1 MALITDPDLL
11 SQGATTTV
19 ADLVFGTP
27 TGSQVTITSAGT
39 GLPAMT
45 AGAYFEVRGNA
56 NPNNNGLYVEV
67 GGTPSTSSITAKK
80 LAGDGGA
87 NPAAQGAD
95 STDILHQEDSAGEQ
109 KSVYFDIYNRKI
121 WLIKQGNLSV
131 DGVTLQ
137 ALYSFTKE
145 EWKTDATL
153 IPHPFP
159 FTAITPEQFEVTDDW
174 VFEDS
179 SIDPGTLTTTRK
191 LIRTGGW
198 REVDQ
203 FDNIRQEY
211 IGVISLGS
219 FEDNIN
225 DNAYYQQGND
235 PTDTTAAEF
244 FTFAGPVNEAVRT
257 YNYVT
262 DSAAGGI
269 VITTNNTITRTTGS
283 WINEGYKVGGQISIV
298 TSDQTANVGDFVIDS
313 VGATALRVVGTGL
326 TNEADDS
333 SFTSAVNDRNVL
345 NVFLRVRDSDT
356 NGKTFA
362 QSTLGD
368 IGVTEVVNQVYRFPL
383 TNATDLKISETDA
396 NIATT
401 SPYTEIEVRYFNQA
415 FTRDVDD
422 PTGSNPRNF
431 GIVIDVGTH
440 SGVDGVS
447 NATTTFT
454 TAEGGIPAS
463 IYDGGTL
470 TIHEGTD
477 KGDHSITTASGTS
490 ITLGSAL
497 TGSESNL
504 SFTLQRSTGVVAT
517 AEEIYEKVQ
526 YQLRQDSDVDIT
538 GSGIVTGSTADAL
551 LRFVGDTLEAG
562 QAIPTNPNGGG
573 SGVII
578 EGFDANDTNRLTF
591 YDSAGLPRTFP
602 FVAAGTIAFN
612 NNLQNDDDANYWMF
626 FTYTTR
632 TTNTDYAVTAAS
644 GSNATLTSTGNLP
657 TLTAG
662 DYIAVSGFSNP
673 ENNGV
678 WRVVTFTSTSDI
690 DVYKVDGETVVN
702 EAPGTA
708 VNIDQ
713 NPINSPDA
721 IIVNNNSGSPI
732 AGSIGGAASVG
743 FDFDYDN
750 NTQGGRSSGSV
761 AEVTIRAI
769 GFNTAQFVET
779 TGQITRA
786 TGLTFSLV
794 AALERNYS
802 NVA

>member
-11 SQGATTTV
+11 SQGAPTTV

-27 TGSQVTITSAGT
+27 TGSTVTITSAGT
-39 GLPAMT
+39 SLPAMS

-56 NPNNNGLYVEV
+56 NPNNNGLYVET
-67 GGTPSTSSITAKK
+67 GGTPSTGSITAKK

-87 NPAAQGAD
+87 APVAQGAD
-95 STDILHQEDSAGEQ
+95 STIILHQEDSAGEQ
-109 KSVYFDIYNRKI
+109 KSVYFDFYNRKI

-145 EWKTDATL
+145 EWKTDNTL

-179 SIDPGTLTTTRK
+179 SISPGIFTTTRK

-235 PTDTTAAEF
+235 PTDTTAATF

-257 YNYVT
+257 YNYIT
-262 DSAAGGI
+262 DSNAGGI
-269 VITTNNTITRTTGS
+269 AITLNNTITRTTGS
-283 WINEGYKVGGQISIV
+283 WTAEGYKTGGQISIV
-298 TSDQTANVGDFVIDS
+298 TSDTAGNVGDYVIDS
-313 VGATALRVVGTGL
+313 AGTSSLRVVGTGL
-326 TNEADDS
+326 TNDADDAN
-333 SFTSAVNDRNVL
+333 FTSAVNDRNVL
-345 NVFLRVRDSDT
+345 NVFLRVRDSDV

-383 TNATDLKISETDA
+383 TNATDLKISETDVT
-396 NIATT
+396 IAGS
-401 SPYTEIEVRYFNQA
+401 SPYNQIEVRYFDQA

-422 PTGSNPRNF
+422 PTGSNPRVF
-431 GIVIDVGTH
+431 GIVIDVGTL

-447 NATTTFT
+447 NGTTSFAT
-454 TAEGGIPAS
+454 AQGGIPATV
-463 IYDGGTL
+463 YDGGTL

-477 KGDHSITTASGTS
+477 KGDHTISTASGTTV
-490 ITLGSAL
+490 TLNSAL
-497 TGSESNL
+497 TGSETNL
-504 SFTLQRSTGVVAT
+504 SFTIQRSTPVVAT

-526 YQLRQDSDVDIT
+526 YQLRQDSDIDAT
-538 GSGIVTGSTADAL
+538 GSGIVTGSTADGL

-602 FVAAGTIAFN
+602 FVAAGSIAFN
-612 NNLQNDDDANYWMF
+612 NNLQNDADANFWMF

-632 TTNTDYAVTAAS
+632 TTNTDYAITAAS
-644 GSNATLTSTGNLP
+644 GSNATFTSTGNLP

-662 DYIAVSGFSNP
+662 DYVAVSGFANP

-678 WRVVTFTSTSDI
+678 WRVTTFTSTSDI
-690 DVYKVDGETVVN
+690 DMYKVDGENVIN

-721 IIVNNNSGSPI
+721 IIVNNNAGIPI
-732 AGSIGGAASVG
+732 AGSVSAQASVN

-750 NTQGGRSSGSV
+750 NTQGGRTSGTV

-769 GFNTAQFVET
+769 GFDTAQFVET

-786 TGLTFSLV
+786 VGLTFSLV
-794 AALERNYS
+794 AALERNYA
-802 NVA
+802 NI